1 MPEFT
6 AEELKNKTPE
16 QLAELGERNNP
27 LSAEGILI
35 KEEWE
40 RRRIEEQR
48 SARTPKSWH
57 ETFIGKIIVIVVGG
71 IILFLVTMSLGK
83 HSISP
88 ISQQS
93 VKQTPSAF
101 PSQGDERVPLSQD
114 RPPKNQLHQKQSKI
128 DITAFDSKTE
138 MVLYNMGDRDV
149 FLSHLSLR
157 SQGFGYSGAIIINKT
172 IKGKSRLVHNLKIPT
187 MDLSKWAT
195 RNISEDSWKKLLHER
210 NLSENE
216 CIQWHFFVPDD
227 SGYQTIKR
235 FHGSNFHEVPIDAT
249 LYFRSEQDNQQ
260 NSQDVKVFAV
270 PFLNQACVAPNGTF
284 TF

>member
-16 QLAELGERNNP
+16 QLAVLGERNHP

-40 RRRIEEQR
+40 RRRIEEQH

-71 IILFLVTMSLGK
+71 IILFLVTTLIIKHFMS
-83 HSISP
+83 ST
-88 ISQQS
+88 SQQS
-93 VKQTPSAF
+93 KKQTPSTF
-101 PSQGDERVPLSQD
+101 PSQGGRHDPLSKD
-114 RPPKNQLHQKQSKI
+114 RPPKNEPRQKQSKI
-128 DITAFDSKTE
+128 DITAFDSKTN
-138 MVLYNMGDRDV
+138 MVFYNPGDRSV

-157 SQGFGYSGAIIINKT
+157 SEGLGYSGVIFINKT
-172 IKGKSRLVHNLKIPT
+172 IEGKSRLVQDLKIPT
-187 MDLSKWAT
+187 MDLSKWAV
-195 RNISEDSWKKLLHER
+195 RSISEDSWQKLLRER
-210 NLSENE
+210 HLNENE

-227 SGYQTIKR
+227 PGYQTIKR
-235 FHGSNFHEVPIDAT
+235 FHGSNFHEVPIDST
-249 LYFRSEQDNQQ
+249 LYFRSGQEDQQ